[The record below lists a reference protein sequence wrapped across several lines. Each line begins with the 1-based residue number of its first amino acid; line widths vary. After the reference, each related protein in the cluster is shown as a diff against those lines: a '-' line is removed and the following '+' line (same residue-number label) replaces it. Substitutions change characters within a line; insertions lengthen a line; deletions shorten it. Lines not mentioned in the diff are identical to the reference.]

1 MSRGSNRSVLFKR
14 RLLSCWGRTG
24 WGDVSVD
31 VLKDDGGSWA
41 DVVVDGMRVATVVPE
56 GVGYRVLNRVDG
68 SEGHAAGIGS
78 AVRAVA
84 EFLTVVVTFGMS
96 REQANLIRGQL
107 LYNMNTGW
115 YADYAVGRY
124 AK

>member
-1 MSRGSNRSVLFKR
+1 MSRGSNRSELFKR
-14 RLLSCWGRTG
+14 QLLSCWGRTG

-31 VLKDDGGSWA
+31 VLKDAGGSWA
-41 DVVVDGMRVATVVPE
+41 DVVVGGTRVATVVPK
-56 GVGYRVLNRVDG
+56 GVGYRVLNRIDG
-68 SEGHAAGIGS
+68 SENHTAGIGG

-84 EFLTVVVTFGMS
+84 EFLTVVVTFGMP

-124 AK
+124 VK